1 MPKQKITVEFT
12 QKGAPQ
18 LTKAIHNLANAKNKL
33 QNQTDI
39 ATQQAIK
46 YDKVQQQAVKN
57 AQKQEKAQ
65 QRVTKANREGK
76 KGFDGLLASS
86 ALLRNKI
93 LLTSFAFGLITRP
106 IANVTKAAVN
116 QAAKFQSLQV
126 RLTQLFGSIGEG
138 KAAFE
143 QFNAQAAKTPFA
155 LDDIVNAGAQL
166 KAFGADSREL
176 LTEITDLAAFMGTN
190 ATEAANAFGRAFA
203 GGAGAADILRERG
216 VLNLVKA
223 FAKVDDISKLTLP
236 EFRKALIGA
245 MRDPLIGI
253 QGATEA
259 MADTYVGRLS
269 NMQDATQRMQADL
282 GNLLMPA
289 AEATMGVITNLANEL
304 GRFFKEIN
312 ESPLATLVREM
323 EELGVEAQK
332 LAGFKII
339 LNTEDSIE
347 KIANLASDVKDL
359 RKELFDLGDFDEFMF
374 MDFGGIGTGME
385 QMQKM
390 NSFLKDELGESLSSI
405 EKAFA
410 GEGGLFD
417 IENTESMEDAI
428 GDLTGALLKA
438 REEILENVSATG
450 EQTKADKAAFEAGS
464 RNIRYLANLVTKIQQ
479 VIKVRKDQADLEDY
493 YQGILEGRKKEE
505 PIFSTDDME
514 FIKIYKKILA
524 DSNEERVKVID
535 KQIEMLKL
543 FQKEGRFLKANTFEA
558 GQFEIVL
565 KALNDQRDKL
575 LENPIVKEDDVMTL
589 QKMQDEL
596 KKQRDEYTNLQT
608 ILKDIEDS
616 GFYDENNIPEHL
628 RKLTDG
634 TKKLNEENQKLEDRL
649 TNLYKGTKKSQ
660 KEAIQSNIDFLVSN
674 KNNKKMLDSV
684 GMTIDDVDAAIKKY
698 TDDLNKLSG
707 VLELQSYPEFLA
719 SIKKQALEFK
729 NSSNNMD
736 TLIKNY
742 ALLDEV
748 YKNYIKTQMLGLQTT
763 DDVNKEIALGVIE
776 LQNFEDM
783 QKHVEGMYH
792 GMNDMQK
799 KVAESLG
806 FLSDEFKAMNNIGVE
821 ETFGN
826 IEQKLESLFQA
837 STKGTVAGFM
847 GDFSEY
853 RKLRSELELQME
865 ATDLT
870 SDKKQELA
878 DRIKVLDAGYE
889 ILNKQYSDYVNNL
902 HVGGRAQARLTKFM
916 EKHNKISDTGLKAQ
930 RDELVAY
937 KASINAIDDQAIS
950 TQALTDE
957 KRNAERAILEFD
969 AAQGDTDAAFKLYI
983 MNTEDALAAEKLSK
997 QFKEDL
1003 IRDYPVLAEF
1013 LGYTA
1018 QGYAYYVSQLQLA
1031 NQKEEESLRNKM
1043 HLIRTDVDQA
1053 RNLGLLG
1060 DTYEEF
1066 KTNLETQVATRDH
1079 LIAKT
1084 IKLRAE
1090 EGKLY
1095 DEMVK
1100 SGKIKSVEALT
1111 DEKRMANMTSLEL
1124 LMDRI
1129 QKQRREETQT
1139 QNDLIALRQQEID
1152 GYNTLYSQGVEMGII
1167 KADVLEIDKNVLA
1180 TQTELQAMIDE
1191 VKFTEMDRIRAL
1203 QKLLSTSKDLNL
1215 TEEQKAIIYEK
1226 LNDRYFDIIESE
1238 QELIDSRQRLADLDP
1253 MDALDV
1259 PDTSGFLAKHSGAFS
1274 SQIDTLRDARKA
1286 YLEEATELGK
1296 PFDEIQAKLADF
1308 DAAIEEFEIKDKAL
1322 AIAGGLLDIT
1332 EMFTDTLA
1340 MFVDAY
1346 QEKVEKAY
1354 QADLERLKL
1363 SERYTKANAADQKKM
1378 EKQIAEDHADERTKA
1393 FNYQKAISLS
1403 EVAVSTGRAMMEAYA
1418 TFWATGGQPWISLI
1432 AAFGAAQ
1439 AGFIAAQQPP
1449 SYEYGGLVGGQR
1461 HSQGGTIIEAEQ
1473 GEFVMSRQAVQAMG
1487 VENMKKINNLAMD
1500 IRDARPFIGLGSIG
1514 SSMAV
1519 RQGLLEGRYG
1529 SGGLVGMSRYGK
1541 GGLIQGMQNNEMPKS
1556 EPTNIVINFE
1566 GNILSDDF
1574 IIDEAIPKIREA
1586 IRRGDNILE

>member
-12 QKGAPQ
+12 QKGAPDLIKSIRQ
-18 LTKAIHNLANAKNKL
+18 LANEKNKL
-33 QNQTDI
+33 NGISKEVT
-39 ATQQAIK
+39 
-46 YDKVQQQAVKN
+46 KN
-57 AQKQEKAQ
+57 ARKQSKAQ
-65 QRVTKANREGK
+65 QRVTQDAREGQ
-76 KGFDGLLASS
+76 KGFEGLLGSA

-106 IANVTKAAVN
+106 IANVTRSAVN

-126 RLTQLFGSIGEG
+126 RLSQLFGSLGEG

-216 VLNLVKA
+216 VLNLVKS

-289 AEATMGVITNLANEL
+289 AEATMSVITDLANEI

-312 ESPLATLVREM
+312 ESPLETLVREM

-374 MDFGGIGTGME
+374 MDFGDIGTGME
-385 QMQKM
+385 QMEKM

-405 EKAFA
+405 EKSFA
-410 GEGGLFD
+410 GEGGFFD

-428 GDLTGALLKA
+428 GNLTGALLKA

-464 RNIRYLANLVTKIQQ
+464 RNIRYLASLVTKIQQ

-493 YQGILEGRKKEE
+493 YQGILEGRKGEE
-505 PIFSTDDME
+505 PIFSPDDME

-575 LENPIVKEDDVMTL
+575 LKSPIVKEDDVMTL
-589 QKMQDEL
+589 KKMQDEL
-596 KKQRDEYTNLQT
+596 IKQRDEYTNLQN

-628 RKLTDG
+628 RKLTDE

-649 TNLYKGTKKSQ
+649 INLYKGTKKSQ

-707 VLELQSYPEFLA
+707 VLELQSYPEFLDN
-719 SIKKQALEFK
+719 IKKQALQFK

-736 TLIKNY
+736 TLIKNFP
-742 ALLDEV
+742 LLDEV
-748 YKNYIKTQMLGLQTT
+748 YRNYIKTQIMGLKTT
-763 DDVNKEIALGVIE
+763 DDVNTEIAKGVIE

-806 FLSDEFKAMNNIGVE
+806 FLSDEFKELHGIGVE

-826 IEQKLESLFQA
+826 IESKLKSLFET

-847 GDFSEY
+847 GDFSNY
-853 RKLRSELELQME
+853 REQRAELEAQMSAE
-865 ATDLT
+865 ET
-870 SDKKQELA
+870 SADQKEELA
-878 DRIKVLDAGYE
+878 ERIKTLDAGYK
-889 ILNKQYSDYVNNL
+889 ILNEQFQDYTNGL
-902 HVGGRAQARLTKFM
+902 HAGGRALTKVM
-916 EKHNKISDTGLKAQ
+916 QLSKKHNSEQ
-930 RDELVAY
+930 RNELVAY
-937 KASINAIDDQAIS
+937 RDALKAIDDNSIS
-950 TQALTDE
+950 TEALANE
-957 KRNAERAILEFD
+957 KRNATKAILEFD
-969 AAQGDTDAAFKLYI
+969 AANGDTNAAFQLYLMNAQDSMEADKL
-983 MNTEDALAAEKLSK
+983 AEKHKQMLIDKYPKLAEHIGLVNQGFKSYVKELEASK
-997 QFKEDL
+997 AKEDE
-1003 IRDYPVLAEF
+1003 A
-1013 LGYTA
+1013 
-1018 QGYAYYVSQLQLA
+1018 
-1031 NQKEEESLRNKM
+1031 LRNKM
-1043 HLIRTDVDQA
+1043 HLIKTDRDQA
-1053 RNLGLLG
+1053 RELGLLG
-1060 DTYEEF
+1060 DTYKEF
-1066 KTNLETQVATRDH
+1066 KNNLEVQVAMRDH
-1079 LIAKT
+1079 LIDKT
-1084 IKLRAE
+1084 KQLKKE
-1090 EGKLY
+1090 EEDLY
-1095 DEMVK
+1095 NQMVK
-1100 SGKIKSVEALT
+1100 SGKIQSVEELEGTEDPYKKFTQSLENKIKSQKEEEGLLERLIRLEPALYKEAVKRQILDENLT
-1111 DEKRMANMTSLEL
+1111 DAQIKQNQQYESLVGLLDQVQVRLDVKLQKDLENLNAIRNSEELQEKYNLTLEDL
-1124 LMDRI
+1124 DVI
-1129 QKQRREETQT
+1129 QKQIIINFQKASEEANKANKEMQDFINTTAEDISGFGDDSGLLGENPFQK
-1139 QNDLIALRQQEID
+1139 EID
-1152 GYNTLYSQGVEMGII
+1152 DLNKFLDAYQDMVDGMQNPTDEMITNLQEVEAQIDKLTKVG
-1167 KADVLEIDKNVLA
+1167 KFLQVGEAVLEIAEGFMTSIEMVVDSYSER
-1180 TQTELQAMIDE
+1180 TQA
-1191 VKFTEMDRIRAL
+1191 AL
-1203 QKLLSTSKDLNL
+1203 D
-1215 TEEQKAIIYEK
+1215 
-1226 LNDRYFDIIESE
+1226 
-1238 QELIDSRQRLADLDP
+1238 ADLD
-1253 MDALDV
+1253 
-1259 PDTSGFLAKHSGAFS
+1259 
-1274 SQIDTLRDARKA
+1274 
-1286 YLEEATELGK
+1286 
-1296 PFDEIQAKLADF
+1296 
-1308 DAAIEEFEIKDKAL
+1308 
-1322 AIAGGLLDIT
+1322 
-1332 EMFTDTLA
+1332 
-1340 MFVDAY
+1340 
-1346 QEKVEKAY
+1346 
-1354 QADLERLKL
+1354 RLKR
-1363 SERYTKANAADQKKM
+1363 SMK
-1378 EKQIAEDHADERTKA
+1378 
-1393 FNYQKAISLS
+1393 YQKASREAQVEMEHKIKEEHQEEMIRAFKFQRAIQLAETIMNTGAALMAAIDANPLGLGMPQSAIIS
-1403 EVAVSTGRAMMEAYA
+1403 A
-1418 TFWATGGQPWISLI
+1418 Q
-1432 AAFGAAQ
+1432 GAAQ
-1439 AGFIAAQQPP
+1439 IAAIMAQKAPT
-1449 SYEYGGLVGGQR
+1449 YELGGLVGGRR
-1461 HSQGGTIIEAEQ
+1461 HSSGGTLIEAEQ
-1473 GEFVMSRQAVQAMG
+1473 GEFIMSRTAVQ
-1487 VENMKKINNLAMD
+1487 N
-1500 IRDARPFIGLGSIG
+1500 IGLSTLNRMNSGRGISQSI
-1514 SSMAV
+1514 
-1519 RQGLLEGRYG
+1519 
-1529 SGGLVGMSRYGK
+1529 
-1541 GGLIQGMQNNEMPKS
+1541 
-1556 EPTNIVINFE
+1556 NIVFE
-1566 GNILSDDF
+1566 GNLLSDDF
-1574 IIDEAIPKIREA
+1574 IVDEAIPKIRDA
-1586 IRRGDNILE
+1586 IRRGEALTD